1 VAVNVAALLRKAL
14 AQRFRA
20 RGLQYLVRRQ
30 QDLTIAVRERNWA
43 LRGLLGFEVRELKVG
58 SSRLRHLR
66 SILRLSGTDLFRRPH

>member
-1 VAVNVAALLRKAL
+1 VAVNIAALLRKAL

-43 LRGLLGFEVRELKVG
+43 LRCLLGFEARELKAG

-66 SILRLSGTDLFRRPH
+66 SILRRSGSELLRRPL